1 MPKLAEFT
9 YAHPQHLFCASAETA
24 GVQQNKLKRHS
35 SQESTGRRD
44 RVSWESARWK
54 DNLTRVRGNQ
64 QDGETQYPGI
74 SKMWRQN
81 TWESARCGDR
91 VPGNR
96 QDVETEYP
104 GISKMERQNT
114 SESAG
119 CEHRVHN
126 QQDGETEYL
135 ISRMWTQSTYQQDG
149 GTEYLISRMWTQ
161 STYQQDGETEY
172 PISRMWTQSTYQQ
185 DGETEYPISRMW
197 TQSTYQ
203 QDGETEYPISRM
215 WTQSTYQ
222 QDGGT
227 EYLISKM
234 WTQSTYRQDGETVA
248 GNQQDVDREYL
259 GISKM
264 ARWSSWKSASLRDKS
279 SMASTGWGETEI
291 STDREYMGI
300 NRTG

>member
-1 MPKLAEFT
+1 MPKLVEFT
-9 YAHPQHLFCASAETA
+9 YAHPQHLFYASTEMA

-64 QDGETQYPGI
+64 QDGETQYLGI

-126 QQDGETEYL
+126 QQDVNTEYIISKMEKQSTQSARCGHRVPISKMEKQYL
-135 ISRMWTQSTYQQDG
+135 ISRMWTQST
-149 GTEYLISRMWTQ
+149 
-161 STYQQDGETEY
+161 
-172 PISRMWTQSTYQQ
+172 
-185 DGETEYPISRMW
+185 
-197 TQSTYQ
+197 
-203 QDGETEYPISRM
+203 
-215 WTQSTYQ
+215 
-222 QDGGT
+222 
-227 EYLISKM
+227 
-234 WTQSTYRQDGETVA
+234 
-248 GNQQDVDREYL
+248 
-259 GISKM
+259 
-264 ARWSSWKSASLRDKS
+264 
-279 SMASTGWGETEI
+279 
-291 STDREYMGI
+291 
-300 NRTG
+300 